1 MKQLILGLGLSFC
14 AACVWA
20 AEPAQE
26 LKALLDDI
34 ESLQG
39 EFTQTVKD
47 QQGEVMQNS
56 QGSFAVQR
64 PGYFLW
70 ESAQPFAQTIIAT
83 PQTVWIYDPDL
94 EQATRRRAT
103 QETGNPAALLSGEL
117 RDLESEFGVERSE
130 RESGVSFTLKP
141 RQKDAQYREIVLHF
155 EAGALTGLN
164 FSDPLQQ
171 TTQIDFV
178 ELNTNPELDESVFVF
193 EPPEGTDIII
203 DE

>member
-1 MKQLILGLGLSFC
+1 MKPSILGLSLLFFGAC
-14 AACVWA
+14 AW

-34 ESLQG
+34 DALQG
-39 EFTQTVKD
+39 RFTQTVKD
-47 QQGEVMQNS
+47 QQGEVMQTS
-56 QGSFAVQR
+56 QGSFALQR

-70 ESAQPFAQTIIAT
+70 ESEQPFAQTIIAT
-83 PQTVWIYDPDL
+83 PDMVWIYDPDL

-117 RDLESEFGVERSE
+117 RDLESEFLVARSE
-130 RESGVSFTLKP
+130 RENSVSYALAP

-171 TTQIDFV
+171 TTRIEFV
-178 ELNTNPELDESVFVF
+178 QLNTNPDLEESVFVF